1 MLARLHRVEASRRLM
16 ASTRSSCSI
25 FAGCALAAALA
36 LFGSPAAAQ
45 MYPGADVTTNPAGS
59 GRVLLTPGGTPRAL
73 PPLLQPGQP
82 FPGQPLP
89 PIHLHMPGHNAAVA
103 HRVRRHRPRVA
114 EQPPAPLPATQ
125 SAPAETSQPAP
136 AMEVGDALGGQG
148 TLPPVEKPAAKPR
161 KMASAA
167 PAPAVTPGQ
176 SVVQGLARQAVIL
189 FGQGATALSA
199 NDSARLT
206 DLAPGLNAALTGGAS
221 RIELVG
227 YGGQPGEK
235 DSDSRRLSLKRAI
248 AVRQALIGA
257 GLPANRIDVRAL
269 GGVEDNGATDRV
281 DIFVKG

>member
-1 MLARLHRVEASRRLM
+1 M
-16 ASTRSSCSI
+16 ASNRTSRPI
-25 FAGCALAAALA
+25 FAGCTLAAALA
-36 LFGSPAAAQ
+36 LFASPAAAQ
-45 MYPGADVTTNPAGS
+45 MYPGADVTTNPAGP
-59 GRVLLTPGGTPRAL
+59 GRVLLTPGGTLRAL

-89 PIHLHMPGHNAAVA
+89 PIHLHMPGHNAAAV

-114 EQPPAPLPATQ
+114 GQPPAPQPATQ
-125 SAPAETSQPAP
+125 SAPAETPQPAP
-136 AMEVGDALGGQG
+136 AMEMGGALGGQG
-148 TLPPVEKPAAKPR
+148 TLPPVERPAARPQKQ
-161 KMASAA
+161 ASAA
-167 PAPAVTPGQ
+167 PAPTVTPGQ
-176 SVVQGLARQAVIL
+176 SAAQGLARQAVIL
-189 FGQGATALSA
+189 FGQSATALSA

-206 DLAPGLNAALTGGAS
+206 DLAPSLNAALAGGAS

-248 AVRQALIGA
+248 AVRQALIAA
-257 GLPANRIDVRAL
+257 GLPSSRIDVRAL